1 MGLHVLVENKFFG
14 AQQEKY
20 PKPALPVVVL
30 PFFKAASKSQK
41 KNGSESSLHRSSA
54 SSERRMIGGCVHLDV
69 FFDSVSY
76 I

>member
-41 KNGSESSLHRSSA
+41 KKMEVRAPFTDHQRLVKGE
-54 SSERRMIGGCVHLDV
+54 
-69 FFDSVSY
+69 
-76 I
+76 